1 MYLLIYQR
9 KSIGIGFTSSL
20 RQHRPCRPPPRST
33 VKVFRKNF
41 HFPVKIIANLLAQFK
56 KMSYLCGGFKR

>member
-20 RQHRPCRPPPRST
+20 RQHRPCRPPPQST
-33 VKVFRKNF
+33 VKVFQKNF
-41 HFPVKIIANLLAQFK
+41 HFPVKIIANLLA
-56 KMSYLCGGFKR
+56 